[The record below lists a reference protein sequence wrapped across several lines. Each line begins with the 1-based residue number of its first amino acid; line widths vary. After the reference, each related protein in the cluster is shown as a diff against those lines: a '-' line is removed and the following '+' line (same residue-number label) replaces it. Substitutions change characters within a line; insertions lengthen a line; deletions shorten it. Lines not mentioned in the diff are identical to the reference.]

1 MWWSDTPG
9 EDSADNH
16 IGFFWGE
23 ASDDDVMWHSGTEP
37 SSGNQISAIT
47 PKTPGSFYIL
57 IKIEPLQPKEYTVTL
72 TKTSA
77 DVSITQG
84 NSAYSLAGATYN
96 V

>member
-1 MWWSDTPG
+1 
-9 EDSADNH
+9 
-16 IGFFWGE
+16 
-23 ASDDDVMWHSGTEP
+23 MWHSGTEP
-37 SSGNQISAIT
+37 GSGNQISEIT

-84 NSAYSLAGATYN
+84 NSAYSLAGATYKR
-96 V
+96 VRGDFWFR